1 MLCSWLEGMKWNFIH
16 FVGGSILAGRG
27 AGSPAL
33 PESGVPSDGVREPVG
48 GGGVD
53 DIMQLD
59 MLVEARAHKFYEE
72 IQGWFRE
79 MVSVENVIFFY
90 HILLI
95 LGPVL
100 AFCVCDQLNAF

>member
-1 MLCSWLEGMKWNFIH
+1 
-16 FVGGSILAGRG
+16 LAGRG
-27 AGSPAL
+27 ARSPAL

-48 GGGVD
+48 GGVD
-53 DIMQLD
+53 AIMQPD
-59 MLVEARAHKFYEE
+59 MLVEARAPKFYEE

-79 MVSVENVIFFY
+79 MVSVENVISFY

-100 AFCVCDQLNAF
+100 AFCVCDQLDVF